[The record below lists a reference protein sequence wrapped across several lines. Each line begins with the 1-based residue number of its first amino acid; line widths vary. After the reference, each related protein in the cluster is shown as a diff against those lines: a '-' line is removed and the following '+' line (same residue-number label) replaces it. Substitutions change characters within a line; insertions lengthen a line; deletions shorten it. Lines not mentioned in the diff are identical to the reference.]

1 MPSHEPTFTP
11 SPSTFLA
18 GVELAAERAALHI
31 IAREYPEALAQL
43 RICEAH
49 VDEVRRRLHEIAAAE
64 VAS

>member
-1 MPSHEPTFTP
+1 MPSLDPTYTP

-18 GVELAAERAALHI
+18 GVELAADHAARHI

-43 RICEAH
+43 RICEAYI
-49 VDEVRRRLHEIAAAE
+49 DEVRRRLHEIAAAE